1 VKPTVYVETSVISY
15 ASARISRNP
24 MTAFRQRLTKKWW
37 EEILPQVASYL
48 SPVVLD
54 EISRG
59 NKEESAKRLERA
71 SVCNMLEYD
80 SAIDDLAIVYLGRI
94 QIPRKAE
101 ADAYHV
107 AYASYVPQKN

>member
-1 VKPTVYVETSVISY
+1 
-15 ASARISRNP
+15 